1 MSTLGALKGGIT
13 LKKAAPVVKRVDPK
27 MSLLASIKTGGG
39 GLKHVERKGSG
50 GIKNSAGSDA
60 PTLGK
65 ETSTGGGSTGM
76 FGAATGINAILERR
90 KFLVEDDSDDDD
102 SDDDWD

>member
-13 LKKAAPVVKRVDPK
+13 LKKAAPIVKKVDPK
-27 MSLLASIKTGGG
+27 MNLLASIKTGGG
-39 GLKHVERKGSG
+39 GLKHVERKASG
-50 GIKNSAGSDA
+50 GAKNGGKDA

-65 ETSTGGGSTGM
+65 ESSTGGGSSTGM
-76 FGAATGINAILERR
+76 FGGATGINAILERR
-90 KFLVEDDSDDDD
+90 KFLVEDSSDDD